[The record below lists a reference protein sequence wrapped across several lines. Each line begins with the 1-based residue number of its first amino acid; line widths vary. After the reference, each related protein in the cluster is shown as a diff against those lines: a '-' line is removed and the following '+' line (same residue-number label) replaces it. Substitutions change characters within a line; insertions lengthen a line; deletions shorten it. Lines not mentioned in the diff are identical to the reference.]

1 MAVKKTGKSKRKPT
15 PRQMKLI
22 KERAKG
28 KNAEAAVTA
37 GSAKNARQSGYQAME
52 QLRGR
57 VPDLLD
63 KHGLSEDALIDKYLR
78 PLLKWE
84 ETILFQKDGK
94 VTQKVRVADGRLRHS
109 ALRTAFELHGSYAP
123 NVYDKKGAGPGLTLV
138 FDPPR
143 PNWDAPPINVM
154 STNGSAAPEKPCQAA
169 TDSSLIRVRRRIDK
183 SVVAHDFRVPA
194 VYLTSAFLAF
204 L

>member
-1 MAVKKTGKSKRKPT
+1 MAAKESGKSKRKST

-28 KNAEAAVTA
+28 KSYAEAAVTA
-37 GSAKNARQSGYQAME
+37 GYSAKNARQSGYQAME

-78 PLLKWE
+78 PLLEADK
-84 ETILFQKDGK
+84 TIFFQKDGRVK
-94 VTQKVRVADGRLRHS
+94 EERKVADGSIRHS

-123 NVYDKKGAGPGLTLV
+123 KVYDNKGANAGGFTLIL
-138 FDPPR
+138 DAPR
-143 PNWDAPPINVM
+143 PDHSLPINV
-154 STNGSAAPEKPCQAA
+154 TPANGSAAPEKALPSGNGLKPDSRP
-169 TDSSLIRVRRRIDK
+169 TDPRPKD
-183 SVVAHDFRVPA
+183 
-194 VYLTSAFLAF
+194 
-204 L
+204 